1 MSEVRALLL
10 TDVVDSTA
18 LWRRLGD
25 DAMASLWAV
34 HDRVARD
41 LLQQWSGLEI
51 DKSDGFLTLFES
63 VDDAVGYVIAYHRA
77 LAALSVPIKA
87 RAGLHFGA
95 VLLRENSAVDVAR
108 GAKPL
113 EVGGLALPI
122 AARVMAIAQA
132 GQTLLTA
139 QALAA
144 LKNPASMHTFRHG
157 HWHIK
162 GLEEAIEVFEVG
174 GEEASFALLP
184 QVSEKAY
191 RVVRRDDLWVPLH
204 QLHHSLPAERDAFIG
219 RRAALRSLAA
229 RIDAGTRLV
238 SILGM
243 GGTGKTRLAQR
254 FAWTVLGEFSGGVW
268 FCDLSHARSL
278 DGVCHAVA
286 QGMGIPL
293 GQTDPAT
300 QLGNALAGRG
310 ACLVILDN
318 FEQVARHAEAT
329 VGHWLDRTS
338 DARFIVT
345 SREVLGIAGE
355 DVLSLDTLPTSEAAE
370 LFRCRAE
377 AVRHDFRQTAMDRAA
392 IEPLVTLL
400 DGLPLAIELAAARV
414 RVMSPQTL
422 LERMSERF
430 SVLVSGGGRR
440 DRQATLR
447 AAFDWSWELLS
458 GPERA
463 ALAQF
468 SVFEGGCTLRAV
480 EAVVDLAAFPA
491 AHSAVDTLQSLVEK
505 SLVRQR
511 ADGRFDL
518 LVSVREYAA
527 EHLRTPGR
535 FDGSG
540 AEAVAEVQRRHCA
553 FFSTLGEAAA
563 VADACADLNNL
574 IAACRSAVVLGD
586 VPAAVGALE
595 GAWAALRLR
604 GPFRVGVELA
614 EQVRAMPS
622 LGADALAR
630 VECVNGWALRN
641 GGHAQEAEASF
652 LCALAQA
659 RTVGDRTT
667 ERRVLSHLGYLHV
680 VIGRTDAAHDEL
692 SSALLLARA
701 AGDTILEAEVL
712 NSLGNL
718 FDSRGELTE
727 AGSHYEEALQLARAV
742 GDRHWEGGSLG
753 NLGLLRWG
761 QGKLAEAR
769 EFYEEA
775 LIVARELGDRQW
787 EGNTLCNLGLLHHDQ
802 GRLTESHASL
812 DAALSAANEI
822 GHVRLGAVVMCNLGI
837 VHEAMRE
844 PDAARRHFEAGV
856 AVVRE
861 LKDRRSEGQ
870 FLNYLGALNARQGRF
885 DEARSCLDAA
895 ERLLTEVGDRLNL
908 GLLLCSRS
916 EAEHLGGEAIAARD
930 ALARAA
936 AIAEQVG
943 AQVASELGAA
953 LARMTAMLQ
962 QVSQ

>member
-25 DAMASLWAV
+25 DAMAALWSA

-41 LLQQWSGLEI
+41 LLRQWRGLEI
-51 DKSDGFLTLFES
+51 DKSDGFLTMFES
-63 VDDAVGYVIAYHRA
+63 VDDAVGYVIAYHAA
-77 LAALSVPIKA
+77 LAALGTPIKA
-87 RAGLHFGA
+87 RAGLHFGV
-95 VLLRENSAVDVAR
+95 VLLRENNAADVAR

-122 AARVMAIAQA
+122 AARVMSIAQA

-144 LKNPASMHTFRHG
+144 LNLASMHAFRHG
-157 HWHIK
+157 HWHVK
-162 GLEEAIEVFEVG
+162 GLEEPIEVFEVG
-174 GEEASFALLP
+174 SEEASFTLLP

-191 RVVRRDDLWVPLH
+191 RVVRRDDLWVPLQ

-238 SILGM
+238 SILGI

-254 FAWTVLGEFSGGVW
+254 FAWTVLGEFSGGIW
-268 FCDLSHARSL
+268 FCDLSQARSL

-377 AVRHDFRQTAMDRAA
+377 AVRHDFHPTAVDRAA
-392 IEPLVTLL
+392 IEPLVRLL

-414 RVMSPQTL
+414 RVMSPHTL

-430 SVLVSGGGRR
+430 SVLVSSGGRR

-447 AAFDWSWELLS
+447 AAFDWSWDLLS

-463 ALAQF
+463 ALAQL

-480 EAVVDLAAFPA
+480 EAVVDLTAVPA
-491 AHSAVDTLQSLVEK
+491 AHSAVDTLQSLIEK

-535 FDGSG
+535 FEGSG
-540 AEAVAEVQRRHCA
+540 ADAVAAVQRRHCA

-574 IAACRSAVVLGD
+574 IAACRSAVALGD

-604 GPFRVGVELA
+604 GPFRVGAELA
-614 EQVRAMPS
+614 GLVRAMPS
-622 LGADALAR
+622 LGTDALAR
-630 VECVNGWALRN
+630 VDCVSGWALRN
-641 GGHAQEAEASF
+641 SGHVQEAEAF
-652 LCALAQA
+652 FHRALAAA
-659 RTVGDRTT
+659 RTVGDCAT
-667 ERRVLSHLGYLHV
+667 ERRVLSHLGDLHV
-680 VIGRTDAAHDEL
+680 VVGRVDTAHDEL
-692 SSALLLARA
+692 ASALRLARE
-701 AGDTILEAEVL
+701 AGDPSLETEVL

-718 FDSRGELTE
+718 FESRGNLVE
-727 AGSHYEEALQLARAV
+727 AGSHYEGSLHVARAI
-742 GDRHWEGGSLG
+742 GNRRWEGGSLG
-753 NLGLLRWG
+753 SLGLLRWG

-769 EFYEEA
+769 EYYVEA
-775 LIVARELGDRQW
+775 LNVARELGDRQW
-787 EGNTLCNLGLLHHDQ
+787 EGNVLCNMGLLDHDQ
-802 GRLTESHASL
+802 GRLTESLASL
-812 DAALSAANEI
+812 DSALNVANEI

-844 PDAARRHFEAGV
+844 PDAARKHLEAGV

-861 LKDRRSEGQ
+861 LGDRRSEGQ
-870 FLNYLGALNARQGRF
+870 FLNYLGALNARQGQF
-885 DEARSCLDAA
+885 DEAWACLDTA
-895 ERLLTEVGDRLNL
+895 ERLLTEVEDRLNL
-908 GLLLCSRS
+908 GLSLCCRS
-916 EAEHLGGEAIAARD
+916 EAEHLGGDANAARD

-943 AQVASELGAA
+943 APLASELGVA
-953 LARMTAMLQ
+953 LARMTAMLH
-962 QVSQ
+962 SETR